1 MASSMALRWQEAR
14 RRRIESAAAI
24 RAMVILGIGADFVR
38 FGEYTH
44 KISEFV
50 RLGWK
55 TGLLAHKN
63 GENVRED
70 GKKGVL
76 AHENSENV
84 RERADLRAK
93 AHEIGENVRGRG
105 GG

>member
-1 MASSMALRWQEAR
+1 MRM
-14 RRRIESAAAI
+14 ESAAAI
-24 RAMVILGIGADFVR
+24 RAMVTLGIGADFVR
-38 FGEYTH
+38 FSEYTH